1 MDVSQDP
8 KCTSEMPEAAARLR
22 AATLLRR
29 NSNIGIFLV
38 NIAKFL
44 RTAFSIEQLRWL
56 LLECLDK
63 ICLDPKNLVRKLENH
78 GNEDNIALGEL

>member
-1 MDVSQDP
+1 
-8 KCTSEMPEAAARLR
+8 MPEAAARLR
-22 AATLLRR
+22 PATLLRR
-29 NSNIGIFLV
+29 NSNLGIFLV

-56 LLECLDK
+56 LLECLNK
-63 ICLDPKNLVRKLENH
+63 ICLDPKTLVRKLENH